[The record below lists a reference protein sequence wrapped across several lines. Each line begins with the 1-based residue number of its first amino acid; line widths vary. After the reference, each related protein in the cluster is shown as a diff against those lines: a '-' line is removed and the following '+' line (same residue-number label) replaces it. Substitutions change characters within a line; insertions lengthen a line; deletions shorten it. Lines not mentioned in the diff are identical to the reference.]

1 MTTAINTAATSE
13 RELTEAELETV
24 TGAMLGLGGQLCKR
38 TKGNSRHLKPSKK
51 HCSKRAEFNH
61 QRGSRAASGG
71 GAVRIY
77 GTRRV
82 PSKCALSPVMAITKY
97 RIWAHA
103 VSRFTVTP
111 RAFSQCGR
119 AAWMEKIMT
128 KTTHKPEVT
137 ELSLEELES
146 VGGGIEL
153 VHEPLHVANKTEC
166 WFYSDIIT
174 TALINGHVK

>member
-1 MTTAINTAATSE
+1 
-13 RELTEAELETV
+13 
-24 TGAMLGLGGQLCKR
+24 
-38 TKGNSRHLKPSKK
+38 
-51 HCSKRAEFNH
+51 
-61 QRGSRAASGG
+61 
-71 GAVRIY
+71 
-77 GTRRV
+77 
-82 PSKCALSPVMAITKY
+82 MAITKY

-103 VSRFTVTP
+103 V
-111 RAFSQCGR
+111 SQCGR

-146 VGGGIEL
+146 VSGGIEL